1 MIYLIIYYV
10 VMLSLVPDVYESI
23 RGDSVSC
30 KVSLV
35 VVLPFYKPLSIPMW
49 GVLLQVLK
57 YGAPRRSGHHAAQTS
72 T

>member
-10 VMLSLVPDVYESI
+10 IMLTLVPDVYGSV
-23 RGDSVSC
+23 RGDSLSC
-30 KVSLV
+30 KVSFV

-57 YGAPRRSGHHAAQTS
+57 YGVP
-72 T
+72 